1 MILCK
6 KAADLTN
13 LLKTISDAQTPIGF
27 VPTMGALHEGHLE
40 LLKQSKAATG
50 FTVASIFVNP
60 TQFNDP
66 ADFAKYPV
74 TIDKDILALEL
85 AGCDLLFLPSVA
97 DVYPNGTVPVK
108 PFDLGRLDQLLEGA
122 FRPGHFQGVA
132 QVMQRLLELVMPDK
146 LFMGRKDYQ
155 QCMVIA
161 RLIAQN
167 KWPIELCM
175 IDTVREPSG
184 LAMSS
189 RNMRLSE
196 AGKEAA
202 TAIHR
207 ALQSLRAG
215 LRPGPLE
222 PMLLSG
228 RELLEQAGFGKI
240 DYLAIADAQT
250 LEPVE
255 SWDGRQKLVALA
267 AAFLEGVRLID
278 NMTLS

>member
-13 LLKTISDAQTPIGF
+13 LLKTITDTGSPIGF
-27 VPTMGALHEGHLE
+27 VPTMGALHDGHLE
-40 LLKQSKAATG
+40 LLKQSKARSG

-66 ADFAKYPV
+66 ADFEKYPV

-85 AGCDLLFLPSVA
+85 AGCDLLFLPSLA
-97 DVYPNGTVPVK
+97 DVYPNGTTPEK
-108 PFDLGRLDQLLEGA
+108 PFDLGRLDSLLEGA

-132 QVMQRLLELVMPDK
+132 QVMQRLLELVMPDR

-161 RLIAQN
+161 HLIAQHN
-167 KWPIELCM
+167 WPIELCM

-189 RNMRLSE
+189 RNMRLSV
-196 AGKEAA
+196 AGKEKA

-207 ALQSLRAG
+207 VLQYLRAE
-215 LRPGPLE
+215 LKPGTLE
-222 PMLLSG
+222 PLLQSG
-228 RELLEQAGFGKI
+228 REMLKDAGFEKT
-240 DYLAIADAQT
+240 DYLAIADAHT

>member
-13 LLKTISDAQTPIGF
+13 LLKTISDAGTSIGF
-27 VPTMGALHEGHLE
+27 VPTMGALHDGHLE
-40 LLKQSKAATG
+40 LLKQSRTAAG

-97 DVYPNGTVPVK
+97 DVYPNGIASEK
-108 PFDLGRLDQLLEGA
+108 PFDLGRLDSLLEGA

-167 KWPIELCM
+167 NWPVELCM

-189 RNMRLSE
+189 RNTRLSA
-196 AGKEAA
+196 AGKEQA
-202 TAIHR
+202 TAIHH
-207 ALQSLRAG
+207 ALQYLRAE
-215 LRPGPLE
+215 LKPGPLE
-222 PMLLSG
+222 PLLQSG
-228 RELLEQAGFGKI
+228 RGMIEQAGFEKT

-250 LEPVE
+250 LEPVT

-267 AAFLEGVRLID
+267 AAFLKGVRLID